1 MVLSALARRMALSFE
16 NAFSIDGM
24 EGSCLCFGPLI
35 AGSCQPQFRAVIAGV
50 MVLSE
55 VERLMMMFGSGAS
68 TCATT
73 FQWTSAETTRS
84 PQPPSRRGHRECRDW
99 RP

>member
-1 MVLSALARRMALSFE
+1 
-16 NAFSIDGM
+16 
-24 EGSCLCFGPLI
+24 
-35 AGSCQPQFRAVIAGV
+35 

-84 PQPPSRRGHRECRDW
+84 PQPPSRRGHRECRNW
-99 RP
+99 RPWAGLWGKRLRRLFAPPFEAGQFEERDFPCVL